1 MFAVSH
7 CDDDPRGRCHKKEY
21 DIIRAVFFFTSL
33 VLLIIA
39 LVNLWFVGRMYWPK
53 RKELN
58 IRTRNHAVVSILC
71 VIGML

>member
-1 MFAVSH
+1 
-7 CDDDPRGRCHKKEY
+7 
-21 DIIRAVFFFTSL
+21 

-71 VIGML
+71 VIGMM